1 MDNTKELNADHPK
14 SSLLNKIIKI
24 GLPILVGGLILYFLF
39 RDTDFEQLKAVL
51 SQANWYILL
60 LSLPFGILGNTMR
73 AYRWNLLIRPLGY
86 EPRLSTL
93 VYAVY
98 GSYAVN
104 FAIPRGGEIWRCGIV
119 AKEEKIPFV
128 KLVGTVILD
137 RILDIVMVVV
147 IVSSAFLF
155 NMQFFISYIN
165 SNEKLLSLVQTLV
178 YSPYLYIII
187 VVGVLGMFV
196 VFKYFGENKIVK
208 KVTGLVIGF
217 WSDLKAMGQMKEKS
231 RLILYSILL
240 WIFYFLHFYIAFYAF
255 GFTKDL
261 GITAGLI
268 AFAISSLSM
277 MIPTN
282 GGMGAWHAAIIAAL
296 LLYSV
301 DTISAEAFAVAVFG
315 VQTLWVLVYGF
326 YGIIAISSRKQLS

>member
-73 AYRWNLLIRPLGY
+73 AYRWNLLITPLGY
-86 EPRLSTL
+86 QPRLSTL

-128 KLVGTVILD
+128 KLIGTVILD
-137 RILDIVMVVV
+137 RVLDTAMVVI
-147 IVSSAFLF
+147 IVSCAFLF

-165 SNEKLLSLVQTLV
+165 SNEKLLNTMQALL
-178 YSPYLYIII
+178 YSPYLYI
-187 VVGVLGMFV
+187 VLIGGLLGIFV
-196 VFKYFGENKIVK
+196 VFRFFGENRIIKKISGFIA
-208 KVTGLVIGF
+208 GL
-217 WSDLKAMGQMKEKS
+217 WSDLKAIGKMKEKS

-315 VQTLWVLVYGF
+315 VQTLWMLVYGF
-326 YGIIAISSRKQLS
+326 YGIIAISSRKQRS

>member
-1 MDNTKELNADHPK
+1 MDNTNELKADHPK

-39 RDTDFEQLKAVL
+39 RDTDFNQLKVVL
-51 SQANWYILL
+51 SKANWYILL
-60 LSLPFGILGNTMR
+60 LSLPFGILGNTLR
-73 AYRWNLLIRPLGY
+73 ACRWNLLIKPLGY

-93 VYAVY
+93 IYAVY

-119 AKEEKIPFV
+119 AKEEKVPFV

-137 RILDIVMVVV
+137 RILDMLMVVL
-147 IVSSAFLF
+147 IVFFAFLF
-155 NMQFFISYIN
+155 NMQFFVSYIN
-165 SNEKLLSLVQTLV
+165 SNEKLLNLVQTLIH
-178 YSPYLYIII
+178 SPFLYIAI
-187 VVGVLGMFV
+187 LGGIFGLWIM
-196 VFKYFGENKIVK
+196 FKYFGENKIVK
-208 KVTGLVIGF
+208 KITNLIVGF
-217 WSDLKAMGQMKEKS
+217 WTDLKAIGKMKEKS
-231 RLILYSILL
+231 RLILYSLLL

-255 GFTKDL
+255 DFTKEL

-315 VQTLWVLVYGF
+315 VQTLWMLVYGF
-326 YGIIAISSRKQLS
+326 YGIIAISTRRQTH